1 MSSATSGGRS
11 HRVAGVGQEERP
23 ETNAL
28 VRFPDGREVVAQL
41 FELPVEGE
49 PLAGVGL
56 DDGWVADTVTPVD
69 DRPDYFY
76 VVDVSGR

>member
-1 MSSATSGGRS
+1 MGDAPESAAGRVV
-11 HRVAGVGQEERP
+11 RVGQEERP
-23 ETNAL
+23 TTTAL

-56 DDGWVADTVTPVD
+56 DDGWFADKVTPVD
-69 DRPDYFY
+69 DQPDYFY